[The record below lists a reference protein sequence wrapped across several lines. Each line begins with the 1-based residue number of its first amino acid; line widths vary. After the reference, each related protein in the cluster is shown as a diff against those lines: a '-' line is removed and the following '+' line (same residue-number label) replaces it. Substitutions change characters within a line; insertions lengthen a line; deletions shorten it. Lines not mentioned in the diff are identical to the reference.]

1 MYAFA
6 EFTRQGHW
14 SARACGECH
23 EPLARDYNR
32 HDRANR
38 AGAGSWLRYDVPVA
52 CWGVARNAPF
62 GRLGILPIK
71 SDTSC
76 MIGHRPAG
84 SRLIAYLGRDIPHI
98 LCGKIWAGP
107 IPLGKIRGTS
117 FLARCMIET
126 ASSRHGETAAGCGS
140 MAAFGSYPTKEDR
153 SRSDVRQSRQGRDL
167 RRDRNIKRDSPSF
180 WSCSLDEMP
189 AARHA
194 RGGFSLVKVWRKRH
208 DD

>member
-84 SRLIAYLGRDIPHI
+84 SRLIAYLGRDIPHVSRSI
-98 LCGKIWAGP
+98 ITSCDDRDPEHPVRETDTELFGGEREISRFAVQGERDPEYINNCDREFLGCWKRSRGSEIRRQ
-107 IPLGKIRGTS
+107 ILGK
-117 FLARCMIET
+117 
-126 ASSRHGETAAGCGS
+126 SS
-140 MAAFGSYPTKEDR
+140 KR
-153 SRSDVRQSRQGRDL
+153 SQPPMWNVRT
-167 RRDRNIKRDSPSF
+167 
-180 WSCSLDEMP
+180 
-189 AARHA
+189 
-194 RGGFSLVKVWRKRH
+194 
-208 DD
+208 